1 MKAKLLMI
9 GKTQE
14 SYITEGFE
22 LYKKR
27 IVHYLPF
34 EELTIPTLRDTKNMK
49 DAEVK
54 QKEGELILKNLRD
67 DDFMV
72 LLDERGK
79 AYDSIEFAGFIQQ
92 RMNLATK
99 TLIFT
104 VGGAFGFSDEVYK
117 RADHKIS
124 LSKMTFSH
132 QIIRL
137 IFMEQLY
144 RAFSI
149 INGEP
154 YHK

>member
-1 MKAKLLMI
+1 MKVKLLMI

-22 LYKKR
+22 LYNKR

-34 EELTIPTLRDTKNMK
+34 EEFTIPTLRDTKNMK

-54 QKEGELILKNLRD
+54 QKEGELFLKNLRE
-67 DDFMV
+67 DDFVV

-79 AYDSIEFAGFIQQ
+79 QYDSVEFAGFIQQ
-92 RMNLATK
+92 RMNMATK

-104 VGGAFGFSDEVYK
+104 VGGAFGFSEEVYK
-117 RADHKIS
+117 RANYKIS

>member
-1 MKAKLLMI
+1 MKIKLLMI

-14 SYITEGFE
+14 KYITEGFD
-22 LYKKR
+22 LYRKR

-34 EELTIPTLRDTKNMK
+34 EELTIPALRNTKNMK
-49 DAEVK
+49 DTDVR
-54 QKEGELILKNLRD
+54 QKEGELILKNLHD
-67 DDFMV
+67 DDFVV
-72 LLDERGK
+72 LLNEHGK
-79 AYDSIEFAGFIQQ
+79 QYNSVEFSGFLQHRLNIT
-92 RMNLATK
+92 TK
-99 TLIFT
+99 SLTFII
-104 VGGAFGFSDEVYK
+104 GGAFGFSDEAYT
-117 RADHKIS
+117 RGNHQIS

-149 INGEP
+149 LNNEP

>member
-1 MKAKLLMI
+1 MI

-27 IVHYLPF
+27 LVHYLPF
-34 EELTIPTLRDTKNMK
+34 EEFTIPTLRDTKNMK

-67 DDFMV
+67 DDFVV

-79 AYDSIEFAGFIQQ
+79 QYDSVEFAGFVQQ

-117 RADHKIS
+117 RANHKIS